1 MATSSEIIAG
11 LGGFEV
17 VANTNAVT
25 GKEYNSI
32 VINEDAVFTS
42 FSING
47 TNVLSSKGMSS
58 VTIKQGMFLS
68 AGGTNKITGFQL
80 TSGSVIAYS

>member
-47 TNVLSSKGMSS
+47 TNVLSNKGI
-58 VTIKQGMFLS
+58 VTGKQIGRAS
-68 AGGTNKITGFQL
+68 CRER
-80 TSGSVIAYS
+80 V